1 MSRTMIIRSA
11 DGSVETGDE
20 SLIAKWRR
28 DSGDWLWLDMID
40 EPAEA
45 EADLLIRVFDI
56 NPLAISDAQRSR
68 HPPKA
73 ETFANYFFLLLRD
86 LLDVDQNLE
95 YSTQQLAF
103 FVGDGFLITR
113 RERHTGMFD
122 PVWRAA
128 ADPDDKSV
136 TAGVALYKLAR
147 ASLDHYTRSLLEV
160 EQQLDGWEE
169 EMLSERGDKVLPDL
183 IAYSGNLKK
192 LRRNAVYQYAALKEL
207 TGDASQLFGEHFRH
221 EINDLTEQAERH
233 ITLATLYQEL
243 IADLIN
249 GHISLASHRLNHV
262 MKVLTI
268 VTVLFMPLGIIAG
281 VYGMNFQYMP
291 ELGFR
296 YGYFI
301 ALGAM
306 VTVVVTL
313 LTVFRRKRWL

>member
-1 MSRTMIIRSA
+1 MIIRSA
-11 DGSVETGDE
+11 DGSTETGDE

-28 DSGDWLWLDMID
+28 DSGDWLWLDLIG
-40 EPAEA
+40 EPAESEA
-45 EADLLIRVFDI
+45 ELLIQTFDI
-56 NPLAISDAQRSR
+56 NPLAIADAQRKR

-73 ETFANYFFLLLRD
+73 EMFANSVFLLLRD
-86 LLDVDQNLE
+86 LLEVDQNLE

-113 RERHTGMFD
+113 REQHTGMFD

-128 ADPDDKSV
+128 ADPQDKSV
-136 TAGVALYKLAR
+136 TAGVVLYKLAR
-147 ASLDHYTRSLLEV
+147 ASLDHYTRSLLAI
-160 EQQLDGWEE
+160 EQRLDGWEE
-169 EMLSERGDKVLPDL
+169 EMLSERGDRVLPDL

-192 LRRNAVYQYAALKEL
+192 FRRNSVYQYAALKEL
-207 TGDASQLFGEHFRH
+207 MGDPNQLFGEHFRH
-221 EINDLTEQAERH
+221 EVNDLAEQAERH

-268 VTVLFMPLGIIAG
+268 VTVLFLPLGIIAG
-281 VYGMNFQYMP
+281 IYGMNFEYIP
-291 ELGFR
+291 ELRFR
-296 YGYFI
+296 YGYFV
-301 ALGAM
+301 ALAAM

-313 LTVFRRKRWL
+313 LATFRRKGWL